1 LDAIHR
7 ISGLESLDYRVR
19 IFVSASNSSDE
30 PIENPYEAYVNSET
44 EEARVE
50 GYSRSESEERRAQMP
65 PIQRSYWIGIL
76 VLVVFGCMGLMN
88 YFTTFGSFPFG
99 DILSYGSWISWCT
112 PFALIRLVWH
122 RWNIARAI
130 ENGQYPGT
138 QRFGLWYLISSII
151 FSWLCLFAGGI
162 LFFGI
167 CLAIL
172 ATNPNNS
179 YNASA
184 FLLVGDGLLS
194 FLFAGFLFKLGVPRY
209 R

>member
-1 LDAIHR
+1 V
-7 ISGLESLDYRVR
+7 GYFCGDYLFGTV
-19 IFVSASNSSDE
+19 
-30 PIENPYEAYVNSET
+30 
-44 EEARVE
+44 
-50 GYSRSESEERRAQMP
+50 GP
-65 PIQRSYWIGIL
+65 PLTVVVIG
-76 VLVVFGCMGLMN
+76 VFIALAMWMSV
-88 YFTTFGSFPFG
+88 T
-99 DILSYGSWISWCT
+99 I
-112 PFALIRLVWH
+112 PFALIRLGVH
-122 RWNIARAI
+122 RWNIAKAI
-130 ENGQYPGT
+130 ENGRYPGT

>member
-1 LDAIHR
+1 LVLNQR
-7 ISGLESLDYRVR
+7 YFGWGE
-19 IFVSASNSSDE
+19 FVSSSNTPDD
-30 PIENPYEAYVNSET
+30 PYENPYEAHAGSQAESLQESGFRSY
-44 EEARVE
+44 EAEDFRT
-50 GYSRSESEERRAQMP
+50 QMP
-65 PIQRSYWIGIL
+65 PVERSYWFGIL
-76 VLVVFGCMGLMN
+76 ILLALSLVGYFCGDYLFGTVGPPLTVVVIGVFIALAMWMSV
-88 YFTTFGSFPFG
+88 T
-99 DILSYGSWISWCT
+99 I
-112 PFALIRLVWH
+112 PFALIRLGVH
-122 RWNIARAI
+122 RWNIAKAI
-130 ENGQYPGT
+130 ENGRYPGT

-179 YNASA
+179 NNASA

>member
-1 LDAIHR
+1 M
-7 ISGLESLDYRVR
+7 
-19 IFVSASNSSDE
+19 SASNSSDE

-50 GYSRSESEERRAQMP
+50 GYSRSESEECRAQMP

-76 VLVVFGCMGLMN
+76 VLSILGVMG
-88 YFTTFGSFPFG
+88 YFSRILTFSLVDSIIF
-99 DILSYGSWISWCT
+99 YGSLMSLCI
-112 PFALIRLVWH
+112 PFALVRLVWH
-122 RWNIARAI
+122 RWNIAKAI

-138 QRFGLWYLISSII
+138 QRFGLWYLIWSII
-151 FSWLCLFAGGI
+151 FCWLCLFAGGL

-194 FLFAGFLFKLGVPRY
+194 FLFAGFLFKLGIPRY